1 VKRLI
6 IVMLL
11 YLFSCKSMIGVPS
24 IISYDLLTSDEI
36 GQVHIGDFQ
45 KMKLNENDSIMIMPA
60 FFRKYNE
67 LNNSLIVIVR
77 LPKKFGWTKKVSV
90 HSKNFGEVLPIKNKT
105 AIWPPGFD
113 EVFFTKKV
121 NSVLS
126 QEQFNRISN
135 DTIEVKIAGNIN
147 FLFALKQRQ

>member
-1 VKRLI
+1 MKRLI

-77 LPKKFGWTKKVSV
+77 LPKKFG
-90 HSKNFGEVLPIKNKT
+90 
-105 AIWPPGFD
+105 
-113 EVFFTKKV
+113 
-121 NSVLS
+121 
-126 QEQFNRISN
+126 
-135 DTIEVKIAGNIN
+135 
-147 FLFALKQRQ
+147 